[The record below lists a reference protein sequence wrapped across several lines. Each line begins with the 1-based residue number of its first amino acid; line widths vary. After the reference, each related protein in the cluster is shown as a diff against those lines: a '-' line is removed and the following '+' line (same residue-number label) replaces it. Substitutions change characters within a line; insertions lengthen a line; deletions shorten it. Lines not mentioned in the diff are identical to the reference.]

1 MLFRDESFRKPHT
14 NIQHT
19 TSPKTPTPH
28 NIQHFPTF
36 LLYQHFCWLK
46 KPNMLGQHTTF
57 LSIFYITFYLTCLVW
72 KKLFSTKKKKYTVE
86 KFCSHTFFVHT
97 DTLFWKNLRRHQKKQ
112 TRFLAGEVGCSI
124 ISTIRTIIITFK
136 IRCFIIL

>member
-19 TSPKTPTPH
+19 TSPKSPTPH

-57 LSIFYITFYLTCLVW
+57 FSIFYITFYLTCFVC
-72 KKLFSTKKKKYTVE
+72 KKLFSTKKKIYSRKILFTP
-86 KFCSHTFFVHT
+86 FLVH
-97 DTLFWKNLRRHQKKQ
+97 KKQ
-112 TRFLAGEVGCSI
+112 TRFVAGEVGCSI
-124 ISTIRTIIITFK
+124 ISTISYCSSAPLLLGTFK